1 MPRRKHWRKSDSKR
15 RERSRTD
22 ESETTVT
29 GKYTESPG
37 RNQARSPGRNQARSP
52 GRNQARSPGRN
63 QARSP
68 GRNQA
73 RSPERM
79 PAKSPE
85 KKQADLEKPV
95 HSNKSDKL
103 VQKEKVHS
111 KNEEFQCSD
120 FFKSLT
126 PSDSSNSQ
134 TSFDAVFMDTFP
146 DVVANYQSR
155 DKELSERERIAFCPV
170 NTSQQ
175 NEELKRNVTAQ
186 HQLSS
191 DPLEVCSDN
200 DVACYQAI
208 RSSELLWNA
217 SDLVFGSF
225 HQNDGRFSEHSRGYQ
240 CTCNALC
247 MLSYAH
253 CGDVDNSM
261 VLDKVLCEGDAL
273 YQTVIRKLKSDG
285 KFIHHLLSLEE
296 IPDDF
301 EVEIGKFTLEKFRI
315 VSGPLIDTQDLGF
328 PTLHEVLQSA
338 FLSVSSGLLTI
349 GAICSAVFKKKGS
362 YAFFDSHCHGHNGLS
377 ATDGASCLM
386 TFSSLDDLVTYMY
399 AFYDSMKLDTNLQY
413 DFLPI
418 NVKKSQNKQSYKDEM
433 ASHMQAYFNDQRLR
447 QANKT
452 QSEVRSIANDLASIS
467 IEKSKKALGAKRNK
481 LQNRTEYFKTYMRKY
496 RQFSAF
502 KAKER
507 ESKQSARRNP
517 VFRAKET
524 VYQKES
530 KQSARRNPVFRAKE
544 TVYQKESKQ
553 SARKD
558 PVFKTKE
565 RSSKQSARK
574 DPVFKTKERSSKQS
588 ARKDPV
594 FKTKERLSKQSA
606 RRNPVF
612 RAKETVYQKESK
624 QSARKDPV
632 FKTKER
638 SSKQSARKDPVF
650 KTKERSSKQSA
661 RKDPVFKTK
670 ERLSKQSSRMN
681 PVFRAK
687 ETVYQKESKKSARKD
702 PVFKTKERSSKQSAR
717 KDPVFKTKERLS
729 KQSSRMNPVF
739 RAKET
744 VYQKE
749 SKKSARKDPV
759 FKTKERESKQF
770 FREDPVFK
778 AKEIVYQK
786 KSKQRARENQT
797 FKEQEKESQNQSKKR
812 ARENPYVLECE
823 RIKKQ
828 QIRQEKR
835 KIDDLEI
842 NVPRKKIKRDID
854 LLPKKIQKNFE
865 TIEESIKRFHSDISF
880 GPIYVCSCCHQTW
893 FRKSVSVLKNTH
905 IPAESKRLHCT
916 EFTSVG
922 NEEWIC
928 HTCLSALR
936 DSKLPKLSVANGMK
950 WPDKPPE
957 LNLHQLEE
965 RLIALRIPF
974 MQIRELPRG
983 GQYSLKGNVINVPV
997 DIQPTINSLPRP
1009 MDENFT
1015 VAIQLKKKLSY
1026 KKVDFKENVRP
1037 LRVLSALHWLMNN
1050 SELYKKSG
1058 IVVDDNWFQ
1067 EVTESAEDTV
1077 REFLEVSKE
1086 HCKDKN
1092 YTGNEKQE
1100 QEKIT
1105 ENDIEAS
1112 NDYDSDHYSEIDAN
1126 DHVGN
1131 IDTLVDDANIEN
1143 KYDKVFTFAPG
1154 EGQHPLSLYQDK
1166 DAEYLCF
1173 PTIFCGQTPPSRDER
1188 LVPVHYSDIVK
1199 WELRSVDRR
1208 AAQSVPNIFFKH
1220 KKLQMKQISDKVNLA
1235 VRRCKKRGQKITA
1248 AEARDSSYLDK
1259 LVNLDEGYYIFR
1271 QLRNSPAYLETR
1283 KKDIFAMI
1291 RQLSLPTWFMS
1302 LSAADTR
1309 WTDLLKMLAKLN
1321 DGIDY
1326 SEKELENLSWQEK
1339 TKLVQKDPVTCSRY
1353 FDHRV
1358 QEFLNTVLKSSCE
1371 PIGKLLDYFYR
1382 VEFQQRGSPHIHM
1395 LVWIENAPT
1404 LETNSER
1411 EIVQFV
1417 DKYLTCNTDNEKTA
1431 NLVGLQSHKH
1441 SRTCRKKGK
1450 PICRFGFP
1458 LPPLPRTMLLYPL
1471 EEDVD
1476 KYKKKNTELLKAMN
1490 EYKDNVDMTFE
1501 EFLENC
1507 AKMDFDDYIKCIRSS
1522 LKAPKVFL
1530 ERKTKDMRINLFNE
1544 GILCAW
1550 KANLDIQIVLEPYGC
1565 ASYIVGYISKSQ
1577 RGMSAQ
1583 LDAAAKEARKG
1594 NLDLKKQVRHIG
1606 NVFSNCVEVSAQEAV
1621 YLDLQ
1626 IPLTKCTRDIVFVNT
1641 SVPEERIFLLKPK
1654 AALDELP
1661 AESTDVESDNVIQR
1675 YSKRP
1680 KQLSKYCLAD
1690 YVSKVD
1696 IIYPKGNKVPEK
1708 VNDKNDDDQGDS
1720 SSSNESED
1728 SLDDDNSQ
1736 GSDLLY
1742 KTKNG
1747 IKYKK
1752 RKVPRIIRYVKYNKK
1767 KDPENYFR
1775 EQLMLFV
1782 PWRNE
1787 QKDLLGSFD
1796 TYEAHYNSV
1805 QTSLI
1810 PKRNEYEHHIEE
1822 LELARQM
1829 MEDEQRE
1836 YDQTAPNA
1844 EQENREAEEE
1854 GSKESE
1860 QFVYFNPSRVVEH
1873 RHYDIGI
1880 ELQSTCSVP
1889 PVETSDI
1896 MLPDDEYLTLLRSLN
1911 LRQRE
1916 FFNHIVHWI
1925 KCKDEPVYAFL
1936 TGGAGVGKSVV
1947 IRALY
1952 QTLYR
1957 ILNLKDGENPD
1968 DKRILLCA
1976 YMGFAAFNIS
1986 GQTICSAFHKKMYQG
2001 TYNHLS
2007 ADELNT
2013 FRIKYRH
2020 LKVVIIDEISMV
2032 GNMTLSFIDTRL
2044 QQLTGSKA
2052 AFGGLS
2058 VIAVGDLYQLKPVGD
2073 FLICLDLKAGA
2084 SSLARNLWKELFTM
2098 YELVD
2103 IMRQK
2108 DDLAFAQLL
2117 NRLRLNEMTEEDK
2130 QVLQT
2135 RVFDRDTGDYPKDAV
2150 HLFARNFYVKKHNDN
2165 ILSQLPGEKFVIPCH
2180 DNVVSANIPAKECQ
2194 TLINSLPDDYSK
2206 TGQLMKS
2213 LTVVVG
2219 MIVVHTANVDVEDG
2233 LTNGATGVV
2242 KQIDFRMEGTNRPSI
2257 IWVLFDDPRVGRT
2270 TREKYRKLYNPSINT
2285 DWTPVFDVQRT
2296 FILNYKTYQRIQ
2308 FPLTPAS
2315 GKSVWKA
2322 EGATVDRVVVDLSQE
2337 KRIVKIPHI
2346 HYVALSRV
2354 KRLKDLYILNL
2365 NEASM
2370 ALDDDVNVEMH
2381 RLRTEAALELCYVPL
2396 YKTDP
2401 GKIKIA
2407 FNNARSLHKHFRD
2420 VEFEP
2425 NVLAADAIGFAE
2437 TRLCRRDENVH
2448 YALKRFRLIRLDD
2461 AEKESGNRPHHG
2473 LALYVKE
2480 YFQIQKVVKMQCK
2493 SFEFIFAGIYSIQ
2506 RGYVQVV
2513 VLYKYPKSSQTD
2525 FRKDIHHHLRPV
2537 IDLNVRLVI
2546 LGDFNIQIDC
2556 VNTEFVKF
2564 METSFRCRQQIKQ
2577 STTDSGSILD
2587 LIFSNCEAFCDVVE
2601 AYWTDHKLVY
2611 CAIDQ

>member
-1 MPRRKHWRKSDSKR
+1 MPRRKHWRKSDRKR

-29 GKYTESPG
+29 GKYTGSPEQLLRTESPG

-73 RSPERM
+73 RSPGRNQ
-79 PAKSPE
+79 AGSPE
-85 KKQADLEKPV
+85 KKQASDLEKPV

-103 VQKEKVHS
+103 VQKETVHS

-126 PSDSSNSQ
+126 ASDSSNSQ
-134 TSFDAVFMDTFP
+134 TSFDAVFLDTFP

-175 NEELKRNVTAQ
+175 NEELKRNVTAK

-253 CGDVDNSM
+253 CGYVDNGM
-261 VLDKVLCEGDAL
+261 VLDKVLYEGDAL
-273 YQTVIRKLKSDG
+273 YQKVIRKLKSDG
-285 KFIHHLLSLEE
+285 KFIQHLLSLEE

-301 EVEIGKFTLEKFRI
+301 EVEIGTFTLEKFRI

-349 GAICSAVFKKKGS
+349 GAICSAVFKKNGS

-377 ATDGASCLM
+377 ATDGASCLI

-399 AFYDSMKLDTNLQY
+399 AFYDSMKLDTNFQY

-418 NVKKSQNKQSYKDEM
+418 NVKKAYNKQSYKDKM
-433 ASHMQAYFNDQRLR
+433 ASHMQGYFNDQRLR
-447 QANKT
+447 QAKKT
-452 QSEVRSIANDLASIS
+452 QSEVKSIAIDLASIS

-481 LQNRTEYFKTYMRKY
+481 HQNRTEYNKTYMRKY
-496 RQFSAF
+496 RQNSAF
-502 KAKER
+502 KAKERESKQSARKDPVFKTKERESKQSARKDPVFKTKERESKQSARKDPVFKTKER

-544 TVYQKESKQ
+544 TVYQKVSKQ
-553 SARKD
+553 STRKD

-565 RSSKQSARK
+565 R
-574 DPVFKTKERSSKQS
+574 E
-588 ARKDPV
+588 
-594 FKTKERLSKQSA
+594 SKQSA

-638 SSKQSARKDPVF
+638 ESKQSARKDPVF
-650 KTKERSSKQSA
+650 KG
-661 RKDPVFKTK
+661 
-670 ERLSKQSSRMN
+670 N
-681 PVFRAK
+681 
-687 ETVYQKESKKSARKD
+687 
-702 PVFKTKERSSKQSAR
+702 
-717 KDPVFKTKERLS
+717 
-729 KQSSRMNPVF
+729 
-739 RAKET
+739 
-744 VYQKE
+744 
-749 SKKSARKDPV
+749 
-759 FKTKERESKQF
+759 
-770 FREDPVFK
+770 
-778 AKEIVYQK
+778 EIVYQK

-797 FKEQEKESQNQSKKR
+797 FKEQEKECQNQSKKR

-835 KIDDLEI
+835 KINDDLEI
-842 NVPRKKIKRDID
+842 TNPRKKIKHDID
-854 LLPKKIQKNFE
+854 LLPKEFQKKFE

-1100 QEKIT
+1100 QEKTT

-1131 IDTLVDDANIEN
+1131 IDTLVDDADIEN

-1248 AEARDSSYLDK
+1248 AEARDSSYLEK

-1728 SLDDDNSQ
+1728 SLNDDNSQ

-1889 PVETSDI
+1889 PVETSGI

-2073 FLICLDLKAGA
+2073 FLICLDLKEGA

-2525 FRKDIHHHLRPV
+2525 FRKDIHHHLRSV
-2537 IDLNVRLVI
+2537 IDLNVKLVI